1 MQTGPPPAGSID
13 RVADVL
19 ADEQAEHAGLFIE
32 TDNPQVLRTVAD
44 PLRFGFARQPKA
56 ARAPELGEHS
66 EEILRESGFADAKIQ
81 ALRKAGAVG

>member
-19 ADEQAEHAGLFIE
+19 ADEQAGLFIE
-32 TDNPQVLRTVAD
+32 TDNPQVPRTVAD
-44 PLRFGFARQPKA
+44 SLRFGFARRPKA